1 MTWRTPLLLMLSVS
15 LAAAGLA
22 AFRFARTPVSFNDD
36 IRPVLNA
43 NCLRCHGGV
52 RQAGG
57 FSLLFPDEAQVPGE
71 SGRIPIVPGQPDSS
85 EVIRRI
91 RHSDPEER
99 MPFEHPPLSGD
110 QIDLLTRWIEAGA
123 PFETHWAYVPPDS
136 TLTPPDISSPW
147 IRNDIDRFILTR
159 LEAQDLVLSPEA
171 ACYDLL
177 RRLALDLTGLPLAP
191 DQADA
196 YCRAPGEKAYLTLV
210 DSLLATPAYG
220 EHLAATWLDLA
231 RYADTKGYR
240 PDLHR
245 EIWPYRDWV
254 IEAFNA
260 DMPFDRF
267 TIEQLAG
274 DLLPDP
280 TISQRTATAFHRNSM
295 ASDEGGTDDE
305 EFRVAGVIDR
315 VNTTWEVWMG
325 TTMVCVQ
332 CHSHPYDP
340 FRHEEYFTSYAFFNN
355 TADTDHYSEA
365 PHLATYDALR
375 ADSVHTPI
383 MMELEGDARRV
394 THRFTRGNWLDPA
407 EVVEPGVPGSLP
419 AMAPELPRNRLGFAR
434 WIVSPD
440 HPLTSRVL
448 ANRLWAGLF
457 GRGIVQTL
465 EDFGTQG
472 EPPTHSELLD
482 WLAVRL
488 RTTHGWRI
496 KPFLREIVLSATYRQ
511 TSRLTPE
518 LLEQDP
524 ANLWLAR
531 GPRVR
536 LSAEQIRDQGL
547 VVSGLLHPS
556 IGGPS
561 VMPAQPPG
569 IWSVQLRPQIQWKNA
584 DNPED
589 RRRRALYTYWRRSSP
604 YPSMAAFDSPSREQ
618 CVSRRVSTNTPLQAF
633 VTLNDPVYVEMARGL
648 ASRMAEAG
656 PGLEDQITHGYRL
669 TLLAPP
675 SSETLGTLTELHHAA
690 RARYAGAP
698 ADTLAAAAGPLQP
711 ATPERAALVQVASA
725 LLNLDAFIMKP

>member
-1 MTWRTPLLLMLSVS
+1 MLMLSVV
-15 LAAAGLA
+15 LAAAGFA
-22 AFRFARTPVSFNDD
+22 AFRFTRTTQVSFNDD

-43 NCLRCHGGV
+43 QCLKCHGGV

-57 FSLLFPDEAQVPGE
+57 FSLLFPEEAQVPGE
-71 SGRIPIVPGQPDSS
+71 SGRIPIVPGYPDSS

-91 RHSDPEER
+91 NHTDPEER
-99 MPFEHPPLSGD
+99 MPLDHPPLSDD
-110 QIDLLTRWIEAGA
+110 QIDLLARWIEAGA
-123 PFETHWAYVPPDS
+123 PFETHWAYIPPDPA
-136 TLTPPDISSPW
+136 TTPPDRGSRW
-147 IRNDIDRFILTR
+147 VRNDIDRFILAG
-159 LEAQDLVLSPEA
+159 LEEHGLTPSPEA

-177 RRLALDLTGLPLAP
+177 RRLSLDLTGLPLAP
-191 DQADA
+191 ERADA
-196 YCRAPGEKAYLTLV
+196 HCRAPNEEAYQGLV
-210 DSLLATPAYG
+210 DSLLAEPAYG

-245 EIWPYRDWV
+245 EIWPFRDWV
-254 IEAFNA
+254 IAAFNA
-260 DMPFDRF
+260 DMPFDQF

-280 TISQRTATAFHRNSM
+280 TVSQHIATAFHRNSM

-325 TTMVCVQ
+325 TTMACVQ

-340 FRHEEYFTSYAFFNN
+340 FRHEDYFTSYAFFNN
-355 TADTDHYSEA
+355 TADTDHHSEA
-365 PHLATYDALR
+365 PRLAIYDSHR
-375 ADSVHTPI
+375 ADSVRTPV
-383 MMELEGDARRV
+383 MVELAGDARRT
-394 THRFTRGNWLDPA
+394 THRFNRGNWLDPA
-407 EVVEPGVPGSLP
+407 EVVEPGVPGALP
-419 AMAPELPRNRLGFAR
+419 AMAPDLPRNRLGFAQ

-440 HPLTSRVL
+440 HPLTARVH

-457 GRGIVQTL
+457 GRGIVETL

-472 EPPTHSELLD
+472 EPPTHPELLD

-488 RTTHGWRI
+488 RTAHGWRI

-511 TSRLTPE
+511 SSRFTPE

-524 ANLWLAR
+524 SNLWLAR
-531 GPRVR
+531 APRVR

-547 VVSGLLHPS
+547 VVSGLLHPA

-569 IWSVQLRPQIQWKNA
+569 IWSVQLRPQIQWENAENA
-584 DNPED
+584 DD

-618 CVSRRVSTNTPLQAF
+618 CISRRVSTNTPLQAF
-633 VTLNDPVYVEMARGL
+633 VTLNDPVYVEMAQSL
-648 ASRMAEAG
+648 ASRMAAAG
-656 PGLEDQITHGYRL
+656 PGLGDQIARGYRL

-675 SSETLGTLTELHHAA
+675 SPETLATLAELHSAA
-690 RARYAGAP
+690 RDRYAGAP
-698 ADTLAAAAGPLQP
+698 ADTLAAVVGPIQP
-711 ATPERAALVQVASA
+711 ATPDRAALVQVASA
-725 LLNLDAFIMKP
+725 LMNLDAFIMKP